1 MSAYDCDVLVIGG
14 GISGLA
20 NAWWLAREGLSV
32 EVWEADN
39 RAGGKILSTQRDGYL
54 TERAAAM
61 VMNFRPEVT
70 DLMRETGLEE
80 VKSARMPA
88 SEAHRY
94 LLHQGELK
102 ALPMRLGAM
111 LASPLWSPLGK
122 LRLMLEPFILTSG
135 AMDESVS
142 DFVSR
147 RLGREMLEKAMEPFV
162 AGTLAADADITSATA
177 ALPRLTA
184 LEKRY
189 GSIAAGILV
198 NRILNRRTAT
208 STETFSFKG
217 GIGTLVDTLA
227 QSPGIKM
234 RFGHIAEELHRTK
247 DGWRASAKTGEEQ
260 RTLSAQHVII
270 ATPAPIAATLVKG
283 LDKQL
288 AELLSGINYASIAV
302 VHAGLDRSAI
312 SHPLDGTGFL
322 APKSEGLA
330 LTGNLWMSSLF
341 ADRAPAGKIL
351 MTSYLGGSRAP
362 HVIDW
367 SDERIMDETLCSLR
381 PLLGLKGE
389 PEMAYIDRHRQ
400 ALPVYHG
407 AYQGRMQAI
416 ESQLKLL
423 PGLHLEANYIGGVSV
438 RDRLARGQ
446 MLASQIMTERKQLSL
461 MQRGAGRM
469 DVVAEKQSAH

>member
-1 MSAYDCDVLVIGG
+1 MNAHDCDVLVIGG

-32 EVWEADN
+32 EVWEADD

-61 VMNFRPEVT
+61 VMNFRPEVAE
-70 DLMRETGLEE
+70 LMRETGLEA

-122 LRLMLEPFILTSG
+122 LRLLLEPFILTSG
-135 AMDESVS
+135 VMDESVS
-142 DFVSR
+142 DFISR
-147 RLGREMLEKAMEPFV
+147 RLGREMLDKAMEPFV
-162 AGTLAADADITSATA
+162 AGTLAADADLTSATA

-208 STETFSFKG
+208 STETFSFNG

-227 QSPGIKM
+227 RSPGIRM
-234 RFGHIAEELHRTK
+234 RSGYCAEGLNRNEKGWNISARTAE
-247 DGWRASAKTGEEQ
+247 GQ
-260 RTLSAQHVII
+260 RVLNAQHVVV
-270 ATPAPIAATLVKG
+270 ATPAPVAATLVNP
-283 LDKQL
+283 LNESL
-288 AELLSGINYASIAV
+288 ARLLGGITYASLAV
-302 VHAGLDRSAI
+302 VHAGFDRNSI

-322 APKSEGLA
+322 APKKAEA
-330 LTGNLWMSSLF
+330 AFTGNLWMSSLF
-341 ADRAPAGKIL
+341 HDRAPAGKSL
-351 MTSYLGGSRAP
+351 LTSYLGGSRSPQA
-362 HVIDW
+362 VDW
-367 SDERIMDETLCSLR
+367 NDGRLLDETLRSLK

-389 PEMAYIDRHRQ
+389 PEMVCIDRHRQ

-446 MLASQIMTERKQLSL
+446 MLASRIMAERKRLSL
-461 MQRGAGRM
+461 KQRGAGKIEIS
-469 DVVAEKQSAH
+469 AEKQSAH

>member
-1 MSAYDCDVLVIGG
+1 MSEHDCDVLVIGG

-32 EVWEADN
+32 EVWEADS
-39 RAGGKILSTQRDGYL
+39 RAGGKILSSQRDGYL

-61 VMNFRPEVT
+61 VLNFRPEVT
-70 DLMRETGLEE
+70 ELMRETGLEE
-80 VKSARMPA
+80 AKSIRLSAA
-88 SEAHRY
+88 EAHRY

-111 LASPLWSPLGK
+111 LASPLWSMSGK
-122 LRLMLEPFILTSG
+122 IRLLLEPFILTSG

-162 AGTLAADADITSATA
+162 AGTLAADPDQTSATA

-198 NRILNRRTAT
+198 NRLLRRRTA
-208 STETFSFKG
+208 SVTETFSFNG

-227 QSPGIKM
+227 RSPGIRM
-234 RFGHIAEELHRTK
+234 RSGYCAEELVRK
-247 DGWRASAKTGEEQ
+247 KGGWSASAKTSEGQ
-260 RTLSAQHVII
+260 RVLSAQHVIV
-270 ATPAPIAATLVKG
+270 ATPAPVAARLVNPLNEKLAKLLGGIA
-283 LDKQL
+283 
-288 AELLSGINYASIAV
+288 YASLAV
-302 VHAGLDRSAI
+302 VHAGLDRGLI
-312 SHPLDGTGFL
+312 RHPLDGTGFL
-322 APKSEGLA
+322 APKNESTA
-330 LTGNLWMSSLF
+330 FTGNLWMSTMFSG
-341 ADRAPAGKIL
+341 RAPAGKAL
-351 MTSYLGGSRAP
+351 LTSYLGGSRAP
-362 HVIDW
+362 QAMDW
-367 SDERIMDETLCSLR
+367 DDERLLNETLHSLR
-381 PLLGLKGE
+381 PLLGLKGD
-389 PEMAYIDRHRQ
+389 PEMVRIDRHNQ

-407 AYQGRMQAI
+407 AYQGRVQAI
-416 ESQLKLL
+416 ESQMKLL

-446 MLASQIMTERKQLSL
+446 MLSKQIMAERKQQPVD
-461 MQRGAGRM
+461 QRGLGRPE
-469 DVVAEKQSAH
+469 VLAKKQSAH

>member
-1 MSAYDCDVLVIGG
+1 MSAHDCDVLVIGG

-32 EVWEADN
+32 EVWEADA
-39 RAGGKILSTQRDGYL
+39 RAGGKILSSQRDGYL

-61 VMNFRPEVT
+61 VMNFRPEVA
-70 DLMRETGLEE
+70 DLMRECGLEE
-80 VKSARMPA
+80 MKSTRMPA

-94 LLHQGELK
+94 LLHRGELK

-122 LRLMLEPFILTSG
+122 LRLLLEPFILTSG

-162 AGTLAADADITSATA
+162 AGTLAADPDRTSASA
-177 ALPRLTA
+177 ALPRLTG

-208 STETFSFKG
+208 NTETFSFKG

-227 QSPGIKM
+227 RTPGIRM
-234 RFGHIAEELHRTK
+234 RFGHAAEELHGMK
-247 DGWRASAKTGEEQ
+247 DGWLATATTGEGQ
-260 RTLSAQHVII
+260 HTLRAQHVIM
-270 ATPAPIAATLVKG
+270 ATPAPITASLVKS
-283 LDKQL
+283 LDNQL
-288 AELLSGINYASIAV
+288 AEMLRGITYASIAV
-302 VHAGLDRSAI
+302 VHAGLDSRAI

-322 APKSEGLA
+322 APKSEGSA

-341 ADRAPAGKIL
+341 PDRAPAGKTL
-351 MTSYLGGSRAP
+351 MTSYMGGSRAP
-362 HVIDW
+362 EVISW
-367 SDERIMDETLCSLR
+367 SDDRLLDETLRSLK

-389 PEMAYIDRHRQ
+389 PEMVQIDRHSQ

-407 AYQGRMQAI
+407 AYQARMQAI

-446 MLASQIMTERKQLSL
+446 RLASQIMAERKQSSVK
-461 MQRGAGRM
+461 QKGIEGM
-469 DVVAEKQSAH
+469 DIATEKLSAH

>member
-1 MSAYDCDVLVIGG
+1 MSAHDCDVLVIGG

-32 EVWEADN
+32 EVWEADS
-39 RAGGKILSTQRDGYL
+39 RAGGKIQSTQKDGYL

-122 LRLMLEPFILTSG
+122 MRLLLEPFILTSG

-162 AGTLAADADITSATA
+162 AGTLAADPDRTSATA

-184 LEKRY
+184 LEERY
-189 GSIAAGILV
+189 GSIAAGIFV

-208 STETFSFKG
+208 NTETFSFNG
-217 GIGTLVDTLA
+217 GIGTLVETLA

-247 DGWRASAKTGEEQ
+247 GGWRASAKTGEDQ
-260 RTLSAQHVII
+260 RTLNAQHVIV
-270 ATPAPIAATLVKG
+270 ATPAPIAASLLKP
-283 LDKQL
+283 LDNQL
-288 AELLSGINYASIAV
+288 AELLRGITYASIAV
-302 VHAGLDRSAI
+302 VHAGLDSSTI

-322 APKSEGLA
+322 APKDEGSA

-341 ADRAPAGKIL
+341 PDRAPAGKTL

-362 HVIDW
+362 QAIDW
-367 SDERIMDETLCSLR
+367 NDDRLLDETLHSLK
-381 PLLGLKGE
+381 PLLGLRGE
-389 PEMAYIDRHRQ
+389 PEMVHVDRHRQ

-407 AYQGRMQAI
+407 AYQGRIEAI
-416 ESQLKLL
+416 ELQLQLL

-446 MLASQIMTERKQLSL
+446 MLASQIMTERNQLPSR
-461 MQRGAGRM
+461 QRVMERM
-469 DVVAEKQSAH
+469 GVVVEK